1 MNQNAVCAPAAGS
14 RTRKKALHTEMRTRE
29 ALTGYLFISVNLIGT
44 LIFRCAAAVYDCCA
58 QLFGMGLH
66 QRSGR
71 NGICR
76 LGTLCPYGER
86 PGKSALPCGTILFSL
101 PAIPVTIVLALLLA
115 SLLNK
120 LAFCKKFHCEQYILF
135 HLITSWV
142 SVSIVFKAL
151 FNPEGGPVNKPLM
164 AAGNLGILPDGSM
177 DIHWSMTSIVI
188 LTVWHTVGYYMV
200 ILLAGLQNINTEL
213 YEAAAIDGANARQ
226 RYFRITLPMLTPS
239 LFFIMIMSM
248 INSLKVFDQVSVAT
262 QGGPGTSSSFWSMPF
277 TITPSTDFE
286 MGYASAIAWVLFII
300 ILIFTLVQ
308 VETPKTN
315 GSTMICKGG
324 LEMDAKKNRHFERI
338 LGKTVVTV
346 VLIICGISCL
356 LPLAWMISTSFKPEL
371 DVFEYPIR

>member
-14 RTRKKALHTEMRTRE
+14 RNTQKKRFTLKMLTRE
-29 ALTGYLFISVNLIGT
+29 ALTGYLFISVNLIGK
-44 LIFRCAAAVYDCCA
+44 LIFVVLP
-58 QLFGMGLH
+58 LFMTVVLSFSEWDYTKGLAGMEFVGLEH
-66 QRSGR
+66 YARMVSDPKISTSLW
-71 NGICR
+71 NN
-76 LGTLCPYGER
+76 LY
-86 PGKSALPCGTILFSL
+86 FSFL
-101 PAIPVTIVLALLLA
+101 QIPVTIVLALLLA

-120 LAFCKKFHCEQYILF
+120 IAFCKKFLRTVYFIPF
-135 HLITSWV
+135 ITSWV

-151 FNPEGGPVNKPLM
+151 FNPEGGPVNSLLM
-164 AAGNLGILPDGSM
+164 ALGISNPPGWFM

-262 QGGPGTSSSFWSMPF
+262 QGGPGTSSFVLVYAIYDYAF
-277 TITPSTDFE
+277 NRFE

-308 VETPKTN
+308 WKLQNKWVN
-315 GSTMICKGG
+315 YDM
-324 LEMDAKKNRHFERI
+324 
-338 LGKTVVTV
+338 
-346 VLIICGISCL
+346 
-356 LPLAWMISTSFKPEL
+356 
-371 DVFEYPIR
+371 

>member
-14 RTRKKALHTEMRTRE
+14 RNTQKKRFTLKMRTRE

-44 LIFRCAAAVYDCCA
+44 LIFVVLP
-58 QLFGMGLH
+58 LFMTVVLSFSEWDYTKGLAGMEFVGLE
-66 QRSGR
+66 
-71 NGICR
+71 
-76 LGTLCPYGER
+76 PYAR
-86 PGKSALPCGTILFSL
+86 MVSDPKISTSLWNNLYFSFL
-101 PAIPVTIVLALLLA
+101 QIPVTIVLALLLA

-120 LAFCKKFHCEQYILF
+120 IAFCKKFLRTVYFIPF
-135 HLITSWV
+135 ITSWV

-151 FNPEGGPVNKPLM
+151 FNPEGGPVNSLLM
-164 AAGNLGILPDGSM
+164 ALGISNPPGWFM

-262 QGGPGTSSSFWSMPF
+262 QGGPGTSSFVLVYAIYDYAF
-277 TITPSTDFE
+277 NRFE

-308 VETPKTN
+308 WKLQNKWVN
-315 GSTMICKGG
+315 YDM
-324 LEMDAKKNRHFERI
+324 
-338 LGKTVVTV
+338 
-346 VLIICGISCL
+346 
-356 LPLAWMISTSFKPEL
+356 
-371 DVFEYPIR
+371 

>member
-1 MNQNAVCAPAAGS
+1 MESDP
-14 RTRKKALHTEMRTRE
+14 K
-29 ALTGYLFISVNLIGT
+29 ISTSLWNNL
-44 LIFRCAAAVYDCCA
+44 Y
-58 QLFGMGLH
+58 
-66 QRSGR
+66 
-71 NGICR
+71 
-76 LGTLCPYGER
+76 
-86 PGKSALPCGTILFSL
+86 FSFL
-101 PAIPVTIVLALLLA
+101 QIPVTIVLALLLA

-120 LAFCKKFHCEQYILF
+120 IAFCKKFLRTVYFIPF
-135 HLITSWV
+135 ITSWV

-151 FNPEGGPVNKPLM
+151 FNPEGGPVNSLLM
-164 AAGNLGILPDGSM
+164 ALGISNPPGWFM

-262 QGGPGTSSSFWSMPF
+262 QGGPGTSSFVLVYAIYDYAF
-277 TITPSTDFE
+277 NRFE

-308 VETPKTN
+308 WKLQNKWVN
-315 GSTMICKGG
+315 YDM
-324 LEMDAKKNRHFERI
+324 
-338 LGKTVVTV
+338 
-346 VLIICGISCL
+346 
-356 LPLAWMISTSFKPEL
+356 
-371 DVFEYPIR
+371 